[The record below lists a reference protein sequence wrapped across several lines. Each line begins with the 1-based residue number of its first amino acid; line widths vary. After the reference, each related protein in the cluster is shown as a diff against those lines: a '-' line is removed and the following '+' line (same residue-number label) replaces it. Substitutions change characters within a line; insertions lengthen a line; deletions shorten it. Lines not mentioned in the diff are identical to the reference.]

1 MNCIWFIFLIYET
14 KNLLYI
20 GQHCGIPNL
29 QIRNLSEISASI
41 TQAGIFKMS
50 TIQSIYDIILL
61 FILDDQVRPRTA
73 TPSSSM
79 HQASVT
85 IIYSNLD
92 VLDWVKIVIF
102 LDWRMSRIPEMV
114 IHIGYVCVNIFSVD
128 YILQFCER
136 RNLFCSL

>member
-1 MNCIWFIFLIYET
+1 
-14 KNLLYI
+14 
-20 GQHCGIPNL
+20 
-29 QIRNLSEISASI
+29 
-41 TQAGIFKMS
+41 MS

-102 LDWRMSRIPEMV
+102 WTKECL
-114 IHIGYVCVNIFSVD
+114 G
-128 YILQFCER
+128 
-136 RNLFCSL
+136 SLKW